1 MTQLTKTQTR
11 ATWQWRPPYAYVRES
26 ARAAPPRANGCV
38 RWASFELRKGAPR
51 ARQVKQVKQVKA
63 EERRGGAGGEGR
75 GGRNNPT
82 SRSRGLGLEKTAGVG
97 NYEMSDVT
105 SMLVRLDYA

>member
-1 MTQLTKTQTR
+1 ML
-11 ATWQWRPPYAYVRES
+11 
-26 ARAAPPRANGCV
+26 
-38 RWASFELRKGAPR
+38 
-51 ARQVKQVKQVKA
+51 
-63 EERRGGAGGEGR
+63 EERGRGRVQGR